1 MYNKRTS
8 AERSNKQIKLD
19 SLLELGK
26 HRSTMLWY
34 VRLYLVMML
43 LHLSHRAVPV

>member
-19 SLLELGK
+19 SHLELCK
-26 HRSTMLWY
+26 HLSTMRWH
-34 VRLYLVMML
+34 VRLYLSRCFCI
-43 LHLSHRAVPV
+43 SHRAVPV